1 MSIRELHYLHWN
13 FSAFLYYLSKS
24 NIDNVIASDFIN
36 TIGSIQL
43 YNKNDEMDTLGRV
56 YEYFLGEFAQQEDNL
71 VIQKFK
77 E

>member
-1 MSIRELHYLHWN
+1 MKVMLPLFILTDIG
-13 FSAFLYYLSKS
+13 KI
-24 NIDNVIASDFIN
+24 IDNA
-36 TIGSIQL
+36 IGSIQL

-56 YEYFLGEFAQQEDNL
+56 YEYFLGKFAQQEDNL